1 MYICISL
8 RTNTELK
15 ILHCTCA
22 VLAKSEK
29 YYTVLPWT
37 FLDFFQGDQE
47 RGVEGR
53 RKFRVSFG
61 GLRACCLLSE
71 PLHSMKLILGGHCCT
86 SCDSFTS
93 CINIPFLCRHSI
105 LNSLSLILKRNKL
118 VLWPSMS
125 SFKLRSLKE
134 TFIYWEH
141 LSLASQSLQNSYPG
155 SLISPPSRSEERGEE
170 RAGRWETLGTRLNL
184 SQLWI
189 TTMPVKLTWVLLRKH
204 ASEIILLAMASDN
217 IYDAPVQFSPLISWV
232 TKRSLGGTAPIPSG
246 VMVKNDHG
254 WQITS

>member
-1 MYICISL
+1 MNFSWLFSRRPREGGGGKEEIPGLLWRASCMLPAL
-8 RTNTELK
+8 RTTAFNEADFRRPL
-15 ILHCTCA
+15 LH
-22 VLAKSEK
+22 
-29 YYTVLPWT
+29 
-37 FLDFFQGDQE
+37 
-47 RGVEGR
+47 
-53 RKFRVSFG
+53 
-61 GLRACCLLSE
+61 
-71 PLHSMKLILGGHCCT
+71 
-86 SCDSFTS
+86 SFTS

-141 LSLASQSLQNSYPG
+141 LSLASQSLQTSYPG

-204 ASEIILLAMASDN
+204 ASEIILLAKASDN
-217 IYDAPVQFSPLISWV
+217 IYDVPVRFSPLISWV